1 MYTVPG
7 GSLMSPPTAAVG
19 PRDRV
24 LPATKILSAVII
36 PFLIAAYVLLYFWPA
51 PDDTARLFAWR
62 IVPGF
67 TAMVL
72 GSVYLG
78 GSYFFLRAIWANQWH
93 RIAGGFVPIGS
104 FATLMG
110 VATVLHWDKFVHTN
124 LAFRLW
130 AALYFTTPF
139 LVFAVWWANRRERV
153 RPAADG
159 LKVSAGTAR
168 LIGLVG
174 VAALATSAFL
184 FLAPSAAISDLAVDP
199 DRVDRQGDGRDL
211 RSGRC
216 RTGSILGSAMVQRP
230 DPVPGRRIDV
240 RADRG
245 RRGSGARRLRRV
257 QAADLGLRR
266 RVRGRGRWFSRALRA
281 HGTARR
287 RCDSMIRRAEPGGSC
302 ASGVLTSG
310 NWAVARRTAADPAAA
325 G

>member
-1 MYTVPG
+1 
-7 GSLMSPPTAAVG
+7 MSPPLLAVG

-24 LPATKILSAVII
+24 LPATKVLSAVII
-36 PFLIAAYVLLYFWPA
+36 PFLVAAFVLLYFWPA

-78 GSYFFLRAIWANQWH
+78 GSYFFVRVIWAGQWH
-93 RIAGGFVPIGS
+93 RVAGGFIPIGS

-153 RPAADG
+153 RPAVDD
-159 LKVSAGTAR
+159 LKFSAGTAR

-174 VAALATSAFL
+174 VAAVVTSAFL
-184 FLAPSAAISDLAVDP
+184 FLAPSAAIKIWPWTLTVLTARVMGAIFVLGGAGLGTFWDRRWSSARILFQVAGVMFVLIAVAVV
-199 DRVDRQGDGRDL
+199 RASVDFDASKPLTWVFAVGFVAAVG
-211 RSGRC
+211 
-216 RTGSILGSAMVQRP
+216 GSAVLYVHME
-230 DPVPGRRIDV
+230 GR
-240 RADRG
+240 
-245 RRGSGARRLRRV
+245 
-257 QAADLGLRR
+257 
-266 RVRGRGRWFSRALRA
+266 SR
-281 HGTARR
+281 
-287 RCDSMIRRAEPGGSC
+287 SI
-302 ASGVLTSG
+302 
-310 NWAVARRTAADPAAA
+310 PA